1 MAPSKVA
8 KNKRKFTHSKRKSS
22 QRSSSTGSK
31 TAPSVSSNCNS
42 RFSSSQSSKSSQNTQ
57 KSEKKD
63 RKTFKTI
70 YKASDSLDKPKEIS
84 NWTVSILAWL
94 QGAICVY
101 LICGIVFQVI
111 WGKHDGLWLML
122 TEILLFEMLAVLQL
136 ISVAYRPFIG
146 HVCVF
151 LSLQYV
157 LLFLIFSMFLH
168 SPYSNELSFFERMFG
183 LSATCFFSSA
193 FHFFIVIQSM
203 RFVGE
208 SKKRKDFSDK
218 VIVEGI
224 EKRRRDL
231 YTMISDLITEICYD
245 DRDLKVNLTIRDET
259 GNVKSMRGAGVEAGV
274 NRVLEM
280 NTDGERIHLSTS
292 NTTLT
297 RINVPKHK
305 NHHHGHHQKSM
316 KKSEN
321 PLAPIIDSKYN
332 NCSKQEKML
341 SPRKILG

>member
-8 KNKRKFTHSKRKSS
+8 KNKRKFTHSNRKSS

-31 TAPSVSSNCNS
+31 TAPSVLSNCSS

-57 KSEKKD
+57 KSKKKD

-111 WGKHDGLWLML
+111 WGKHDGLWWML
-122 TEILLFEMLAVLQL
+122 ADILL
-136 ISVAYRPFIG
+136 
-146 HVCVF
+146 
-151 LSLQYV
+151 
-157 LLFLIFSMFLH
+157 
-168 SPYSNELSFFERMFG
+168 FERMFG

-224 EKRRRDL
+224 EKRR
-231 YTMISDLITEICYD
+231 
-245 DRDLKVNLTIRDET
+245 RDLKVNLTIRDET

-321 PLAPIIDSKYN
+321 PLAPIINSKYN